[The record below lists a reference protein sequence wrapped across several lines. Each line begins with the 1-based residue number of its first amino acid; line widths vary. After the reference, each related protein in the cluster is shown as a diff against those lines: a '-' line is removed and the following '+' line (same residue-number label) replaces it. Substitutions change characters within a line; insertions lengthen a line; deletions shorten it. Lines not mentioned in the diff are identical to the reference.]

1 MADTVRT
8 GLVGAGPWATVMH
21 APLLAGGP
29 GTSLDVVWARRQDA
43 AAELALRYGAA
54 AAGSF
59 EELLDQCDAVAFAVP
74 PDVQAAL
81 AVRAAEAGKHLLLE
95 KPVATI
101 LGDAERLA
109 AAVDRAGVRSQLVL
123 TIRYRPEV
131 RAYLDG
137 LRSAEVRY
145 VRGSYLGTGGLP
157 GSPFA
162 TSWRQRSP
170 AAALLDVGPHTVDLV
185 EAVAGPVTEVRAAV
199 RGGVTTAS
207 TVHAGGAVGQLALS
221 ITTADGPGG
230 VDLDVVTDAGFTS
243 MPTAPADEVTV
254 WRTITDELAATV
266 SGPPHPLDVH
276 HGVRL
281 QRVLDAVARSATA
294 GHPVLLPT

>member
-1 MADTVRT
+1 MTRV
-8 GLVGAGPWATVMH
+8 GLVGAGPWATMFH
-21 APLLAGGP
+21 APMLAGATGLEL
-29 GTSLDVVWARRQDA
+29 TAVWARRPEA
-43 AAELALRYGAA
+43 AAELAARFRAEPVDVVDDLFARC
-54 AAGSF
+54 
-59 EELLDQCDAVAFAVP
+59 EVVAFAVP

-95 KPVATI
+95 KPVATT
-101 LGDAERLA
+101 LADAERLA
-109 AAVDRAGVRSQLVL
+109 VAVDRAGVRSQLVL

-131 RAYLDG
+131 REFLDG
-137 LRSAEVRY
+137 LRSADVQY

-162 TSWRQRSP
+162 TPWRRQSSS
-170 AAALLDVGPHTVDLV
+170 AALLDVGPHTVDLV

-199 RGGVTTAS
+199 RGSVTTAS

-230 VDLDVVTDAGFTS
+230 VDLDVVTDSGFAS
-243 MPTAPADEVTV
+243 MPTSPADEATV

-266 SGPPHPLDVH
+266 SGGPPHPLDVH

-281 QRVLDAVARSATA
+281 QRVLDAVARSAA
-294 GHPVLLPT
+294 SGHPVLLPT